1 MLRRTLRCG
10 YRANIWN
17 TKAMSRCEA
26 RWNVTSSPSS
36 RMLPSDGNSSPA
48 IMRRVVVLPQ
58 PEGPS
63 MTKKMP
69 LSTVNVESLTA
80 VNPPNCL
87 RSFSTRICA
96 MSSVRKVA
104 HDHEAERAGQDRDE
118 GVAVKSQRQRL
129 HQREHD
135 DRDEKQGSARRHR
148 RPVLTAFADDDRD
161 ERRRGLRLAGSQ
173 QHGEG
178 IFVPGKDQAE
188 DRGRGNARASLR
200 QHHFP

>member
-1 MLRRTLRCG
+1 MLRRTFRCG
-10 YRANIWN
+10 YRANIWK

-36 RMLPSDGNSSPA
+36 RMRPSDGNSSPA
-48 IMRRVVVLPQ
+48 IMRSVVVLPQ
-58 PEGPS
+58 PDGPS

-96 MSSVRKVA
+96 MASVREVA

-118 GVAVKSQRQRL
+118 GIAVEAQRERL
-129 HQREHD
+129 HQHD
-135 DRDEKQGSARRHR
+135 HAHADECNGTGLPRTAPEETAPARRGRADSCTHR
-148 RPVLTAFADDDRD
+148 R
-161 ERRRGLRLAGSQ
+161 
-173 QHGEG
+173 
-178 IFVPGKDQAE
+178 
-188 DRGRGNARASLR
+188 NAPNVIPRNR
-200 QHHFP
+200 